1 MEAGV
6 VLQQNTAP
14 VTLPMKQHPVPVR
27 MQTAQDLA
35 EELLPE
41 EQDAGSN
48 TPTLP
53 RGRGHSTETTD
64 MTAPPANL
72 GDSKPAIILNLTTK
86 EWIHPPGTEW
96 IPWVE
101 RPRSFSRDRLQNMSV
116 KGRKSRGDK
125 DAEQRSDQILRSPS
139 WVVSNETPFHIL
151 EQLVQ
156 MLCVSFFGFVSV
168 CWSVRLCVLFL
179 IAETA

>member
-6 VLQQNTAP
+6 VLRQDAAP

-27 MQTAQDLA
+27 MQTAQDLT

-41 EQDAGSN
+41 EQDAGSW
-48 TPTLP
+48 TPTWP
-53 RGRGHSTETTD
+53 DCGHPTETTD

-72 GDSKPAIILNLTTK
+72 GDSKPAIILNLNTK

-101 RPRSFSRDRLQNMSV
+101 TPRSFSRDRLRNMPV

-125 DAEQRSDQILRSPS
+125 DAEERSDQILRSQS

-156 MLCVSFFGFVSV
+156 MLCVSFFGSVSV
-168 CWSVRLCVLFL
+168 CWS
-179 IAETA
+179 

>member
-1 MEAGV
+1 LEAGV

>member
-1 MEAGV
+1 MFEVEDTVYIRPG
-6 VLQQNTAP
+6 
-14 VTLPMKQHPVPVR
+14 
-27 MQTAQDLA
+27 
-35 EELLPE
+35 
-41 EQDAGSN
+41 
-48 TPTLP
+48 
-53 RGRGHSTETTD
+53 GRVAKSPYETGHECLWRTKS

-72 GDSKPAIILNLTTK
+72 GDSKLAIILNLNTK

-101 RPRSFSRDRLQNMSV
+101 TPRSFSRDRLRNMPV

-125 DAEQRSDQILRSPS
+125 DAEERSDQILRSQS

-156 MLCVSFFGFVSV
+156 MLCVSFFGSVSV
-168 CWSVRLCVLFL
+168 CWS
-179 IAETA
+179 